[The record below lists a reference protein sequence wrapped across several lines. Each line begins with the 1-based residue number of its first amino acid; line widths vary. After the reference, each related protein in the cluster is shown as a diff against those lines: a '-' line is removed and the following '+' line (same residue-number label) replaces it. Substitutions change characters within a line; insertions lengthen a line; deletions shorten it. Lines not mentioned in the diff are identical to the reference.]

1 MNVYPELLEHTLDGL
16 GLLEAHAEGQLDPL

>member
-16 GLLEAHAEGQLDPL
+16 GLLEAYAEGQLDPL